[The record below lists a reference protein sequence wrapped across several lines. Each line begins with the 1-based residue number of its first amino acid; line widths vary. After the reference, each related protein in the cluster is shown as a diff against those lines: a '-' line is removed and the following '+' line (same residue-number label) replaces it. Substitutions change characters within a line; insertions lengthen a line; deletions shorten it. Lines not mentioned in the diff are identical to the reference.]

1 MTKIVN
7 QLKRIRWQQVLL
19 ITLIAMVAVGFD
31 ACKSSGKLTRKE
43 KKAQIEMYKREL
55 RAIVN
60 GTSKLSTDDQERII
74 SEAINKNFNDPE
86 LNQLIIQ
93 AQQKTKAAYAEKAK
107 LHEQQIATARNK
119 LYDLIVNKQ
128 NLSADELEAELN
140 AIKAQNLNDGEID
153 ELIGRLEKKISEMR
167 KYSSVET
174 TLKAKLEGSFQAIV
188 DASKAGNTSLANGL
202 ISSALN
208 YFSSPDIPVLII
220 ISREGDMVDYD
231 KPTTIGKY
239 LNFVKD
245 QKDNRNAVDS
255 YQLDA
260 AGKIK
265 ELDLIKK

>member
-1 MTKIVN
+1 MTNIVN
-7 QLKRIRWQQVLL
+7 QLKGIHWKQVLI
-19 ITLIAMVAVGFD
+19 ITLIAFVAVSFD
-31 ACKSSGKLTRKE
+31 ACKSTGKLSRKE

-55 RAIVN
+55 GAIVN
-60 GTSKLSTDDQERII
+60 GTSKLSLDEQDRII
-74 SEAINKNFNDPE
+74 SEAVNKNFNDPE

-93 AQQKTKAAYAEKAK
+93 AQQKSKAAYAEKVK
-107 LHEQQIATARNK
+107 LHEQQVAAARNK

-128 NLSADELEAELN
+128 NLSADELEAEMN
-140 AIKAQNLNDGEID
+140 AIKAQNLNNTEID

-167 KYSSVET
+167 QYSSVET

-188 DASKAGNTSLANGL
+188 DATKAGNTSMANSL
-202 ISSALN
+202 INSALN
-208 YFSSPDIPVLII
+208 YFSSPDVPVLII
-220 ISREGDMVDYD
+220 ISREGAIVDYD